1 MDFISCLYYL
11 RLEYQSG
18 IPANMLIAIIQLVAG
33 FLLLVWGADRL
44 VAGASAT
51 ARNLGVSPLI
61 IGLTIIGFGTSAPEL
76 VVSAVASLKGN
87 SGLAIGNA
95 IGSNIANMGMV
106 LGATALIY
114 PLRME
119 STALKRE
126 YPMLLLV
133 MLVCFFMALDEVY
146 SRLEG
151 WILLIGLLAV
161 VIWIIR
167 IGLHRP
173 LSDPLA
179 EEFDAE
185 IPKDIPTKIAVFW
198 LMVGLIVLPIS
209 STFLVDG
216 AITIARILD
225 VTDTVIGLTVVAV
238 GTSLPELA
246 TAITAALHKEDDL
259 AIGNII
265 GSNIFNLLGVLGIA
279 AVIHPVDLLPIIL
292 ARDFP
297 ALFLITGALY
307 LMASDFRGPGRIG
320 RRSGSV
326 LLLMFVGYVIMVWM
340 SSTRI
345 MMDLTV

>member
-1 MDFISCLYYL
+1 
-11 RLEYQSG
+11 
-18 IPANMLIAIIQLVAG
+18 MLTAIIQLVAG

-76 VVSAVASLKGN
+76 VVSAVATLKGN
-87 SGLAIGNA
+87 AGLAVGNA
-95 IGSNIANMGMV
+95 IGSNIANMGLV
-106 LGATALIY
+106 LGATAMIY
-114 PLRME
+114 PLRLE

-126 YPMLLLV
+126 YPMLLLI
-133 MLVCFFMALDEVY
+133 MLACFLMALDGMY
-146 SRLEG
+146 SHFEG
-151 WILLIGLLAV
+151 WVLIGGLLLV
-161 VIWIIR
+161 LHWIVR

-179 EEFDAE
+179 EEFAAE
-185 IPKDIPTKIAVFW
+185 IPKDMPTKVAVFW
-198 LMVGLIVLPIS
+198 LTMGLVILPVS
-209 STFLVDG
+209 SVFLVNG
-216 AITIARILD
+216 AITIAHYLG
-225 VTDTVIGLTVVAV
+225 VTDTVIGLTIVAL

-246 TAITAALHKEDDL
+246 TAITAALHREDDL

-279 AVIHPVDLLPIIL
+279 AVIQPVKLLPIIL

-297 ALFLITGALY
+297 AMFLITGALF

-320 RRSGSV
+320 RRSGAV
-326 LLLMFVGYVIMVWM
+326 LLTMFVAYITLVWVSSDKIVIHGL
-340 SSTRI
+340 R
-345 MMDLTV
+345 

>member
-1 MDFISCLYYL
+1 
-11 RLEYQSG
+11 
-18 IPANMLIAIIQLVAG
+18 MLIAIIQLVAG

-76 VVSAVASLKGN
+76 VVSAIATMKGN
-87 SGLAIGNA
+87 SGLAVGNA
-95 IGSNIANMGMV
+95 LGSNIANMGLV

-133 MLVCFFMALDEVY
+133 MLVCFLMALNGVY
-146 SRLEG
+146 SHWEG
-151 WILLIGLLAV
+151 WALLAGLLTV
-161 VIWIIR
+161 IIWIIR

-185 IPKDIPTKIAVFW
+185 IPRDTPTKTALFW
-198 LMVGLIVLPIS
+198 LGVGLVVLPIS
-209 STFLVDG
+209 STILVEG
-216 AITIARILD
+216 AITIARILH
-225 VTDTVIGLTVVAV
+225 VTDTVIGLTVVAI

-279 AVIHPVDLLPIIL
+279 AAIQPITLIPIIL

-297 ALFLITGALY
+297 AMFLITGALY

-320 RRSGSV
+320 RRSGSI
-326 LLLMFVGYVIMVWM
+326 LLLMFIGYIIMVWM

-345 MMDLTV
+345 QANLPI

>member
-1 MDFISCLYYL
+1 V
-11 RLEYQSG
+11 
-18 IPANMLIAIIQLVAG
+18 LIAIIQLVAG

-51 ARNLGVSPLI
+51 ARNLGVSPLV

-76 VVSAVASLKGN
+76 VVSAVATLRGN
-87 SGLAIGNA
+87 SGLAVGNA
-95 IGSNIANMGMV
+95 IGSNIANMGLV
-106 LGATALIY
+106 LGVTALIY

-133 MLVCFFMALDEVY
+133 MLVCFLMALDGLY
-146 SRLEG
+146 SRTEG
-151 WILLIGLLAV
+151 WALIIGLLLV
-161 VIWIIR
+161 IIWIIR

-173 LSDPLA
+173 ISDPLA

-185 IPKDIPTKIAVFW
+185 IPRDIPTKIAVFW
-198 LMVGLIVLPIS
+198 LIVGLIVLPIS

-216 AITIARILD
+216 AITIARFLH
-225 VTDTVIGLTVVAV
+225 VSDTVIGLTIVAL

-279 AVIHPVDLLPIIL
+279 ATISPVQLLPIIL

-297 ALFLITGALY
+297 AMFLVTGALY

-326 LLLMFVGYVIMVWM
+326 LLMMFIGYIIMVWM
-340 SSTRI
+340 TSARI
-345 MMDLTV
+345 ELNIAG

>member
-1 MDFISCLYYL
+1 
-11 RLEYQSG
+11 
-18 IPANMLIAIIQLVAG
+18 MLIAITQLVAG

-44 VAGASAT
+44 VAGASAF

-76 VVSAVASLKGN
+76 VVSAVATLRGN
-87 SGLAIGNA
+87 SGLAVGNA
-95 IGSNIANMGMV
+95 IGSNIANMGLV

-126 YPMLLLV
+126 YPMLLLI
-133 MLVCFFMALDEVY
+133 MLVCFLMALDGVY
-146 SRLEG
+146 SRVEG
-151 WILLIGLLAV
+151 WILLVGLAV
-161 VIWIIR
+161 VIIWIIR

-185 IPKDIPTKIAVFW
+185 IPKDTPTKVALFW
-198 LMVGLIVLPIS
+198 LVVGLIVLPVS

-216 AITIARILD
+216 AITIARYLH
-225 VTDTVIGLTVVAV
+225 VTDTVIGLTIVAL

-279 AVIHPVDLLPIIL
+279 AILSPVELVPIIL
-292 ARDFP
+292 TRDFP
-297 ALFLITGALY
+297 AMFLITGALY

-320 RRSGSV
+320 RRSGSA
-326 LLLMFVGYVIMVWM
+326 LLLMFIGYITLVWM
-340 SSTRI
+340 SSARI
-345 MMDLTV
+345 EMVLPG

>member
-1 MDFISCLYYL
+1 
-11 RLEYQSG
+11 
-18 IPANMLIAIIQLVAG
+18 MLIAITQLIAG

-76 VVSAVASLKGN
+76 VVSAVATLRGN

-95 IGSNIANMGMV
+95 IGSNIANMGLV

-133 MLVCFFMALDEVY
+133 MLVCFLMALNGLY
-146 SRLEG
+146 SQYEG
-151 WILLIGLLAV
+151 WALLAGLLAV

-185 IPKDIPTKIAVFW
+185 IPKDTPTKVAVFW
-198 LMVGLIVLPIS
+198 LLVGLVVLPIS

-216 AITIARILD
+216 AITIARHLH
-225 VTDTVIGLTVVAV
+225 VSDTVIGLTVVAL

-246 TAITAALHKEDDL
+246 TAVTAALHKEDDL

-279 AVIHPVDLLPIIL
+279 AVIQPVEVLPIIL

-297 ALFLITGALY
+297 AMFLMTGALY

-326 LLLMFVGYVIMVWM
+326 LLIMFAFYFTLVWM
-340 SSTRI
+340 SSIDVPFT
-345 MMDLTV
+345 LAN

>member
-1 MDFISCLYYL
+1 
-11 RLEYQSG
+11 
-18 IPANMLIAIIQLVAG
+18 MLIAIIQLVAG

-51 ARNLGVSPLI
+51 ARNLGVSPLV

-76 VVSAVASLKGN
+76 VVSAVATLKGN
-87 SGLAIGNA
+87 SGLAVGNA
-95 IGSNIANMGMV
+95 IGSNIANMGLV

-126 YPMLLLV
+126 YPMLLLI
-133 MLVCFFMALDEVY
+133 MLVCFLMALDGFY
-146 SRLEG
+146 SRTEG
-151 WILLIGLLAV
+151 WVLIIGLLVV

-173 LSDPLA
+173 ISDPLA

-198 LMVGLIVLPIS
+198 LTVGLIVLPIS

-216 AITIARILD
+216 AITIARFLH
-225 VTDTVIGLTVVAV
+225 VSDTVIGLTIVAL

-279 AVIHPVDLLPIIL
+279 ATITPIHLLPIIL

-297 ALFLITGALY
+297 AMFLVTGALY

-326 LLLMFVGYVIMVWM
+326 LLMMFIGYIVMVWM
-340 SSTRI
+340 TSARI
-345 MMDLTV
+345 ELNMLG

>member
-1 MDFISCLYYL
+1 
-11 RLEYQSG
+11 
-18 IPANMLIAIIQLVAG
+18 MLIAIIQLVSG

-44 VAGASAT
+44 VAGASAF

-76 VVSAVASLKGN
+76 VVSAVATLKGN

-95 IGSNIANMGMV
+95 IGSNIANMGLV
-106 LGATALIY
+106 LGSTALIY

-133 MLVCFFMALDEVY
+133 MLVCFFMALNGIY
-146 SRLEG
+146 SRPEG
-151 WILLIGLLAV
+151 WILIVSLLAV
-161 VIWIIR
+161 IIWIIR

-185 IPKDIPTKIAVFW
+185 IPKDIPTKIALFW
-198 LMVGLIVLPIS
+198 LAVGLIVLPIS

-216 AITIARILD
+216 AITIARILH
-225 VTDTVIGLTVVAV
+225 VTDTVIGLTIVAL

-279 AVIHPVDLLPIIL
+279 AIIQPISLLPIIL

-297 ALFLITGALY
+297 AMFLMTGALY
-307 LMASDFRGPGRIG
+307 LMASDFRGPARIG

-326 LLLMFVGYVIMVWM
+326 LLLMFIGYIIMVWM
-340 SSTRI
+340 SSTKI
-345 MMDLTV
+345 SMNLVG

>member
-1 MDFISCLYYL
+1 
-11 RLEYQSG
+11 
-18 IPANMLIAIIQLVAG
+18 MLIAIIQLVSG

-76 VVSAVASLKGN
+76 VVSAVATMKGN
-87 SGLAIGNA
+87 SGLAVGNA
-95 IGSNIANMGMV
+95 LGSNIANMGLV

-126 YPMLLLV
+126 YPMLLLI
-133 MLVCFFMALDEVY
+133 MLVCFLMALNGVY
-146 SRLEG
+146 SHWEG
-151 WILLIGLLAV
+151 WVLLVGLLSV

-185 IPKDIPTKIAVFW
+185 IPKDTPTKIAIFW
-198 LMVGLIVLPIS
+198 LGVGLVVLPIS
-209 STFLVDG
+209 STILVEG
-216 AITIARILD
+216 AITIARILH
-225 VTDTVIGLTVVAV
+225 VTDTVIGLTVVAI

-279 AVIHPVDLLPIIL
+279 AAIQPITLLPIIL

-297 ALFLITGALY
+297 AMFLITGALY

-326 LLLMFVGYVIMVWM
+326 LLLMYIGYVLMVWM

-345 MMDLTV
+345 QANLPL

>member
-1 MDFISCLYYL
+1 
-11 RLEYQSG
+11 
-18 IPANMLIAIIQLVAG
+18 MLTAVIQLVAG

-44 VAGASAT
+44 VAGASSF
-51 ARNLGVSPLI
+51 ARNMGVSPLV

-76 VVSAVASLKGN
+76 VVSAVATLKGN
-87 SGLAIGNA
+87 SGLAVGNA
-95 IGSNIANMGMV
+95 IGSNIANMGLV

-126 YPMLLLV
+126 YPMLLLI
-133 MLVCFFMALDEVY
+133 MLVCFLMALDGMY
-146 SRLEG
+146 SQAEG
-151 WILLIGLLAV
+151 WILLAGLLVV
-161 VIWIIR
+161 VIWIIH

-185 IPKDIPTKIAVFW
+185 IPKDVPTRTAVFW
-198 LMVGLIVLPIS
+198 LVVGLIVLPVS

-216 AITIARILD
+216 AITIARYLH
-225 VTDTVIGLTVVAV
+225 VTDTVIGLTIVAL

-279 AVIHPVDLLPIIL
+279 AVINPVAILPIIL

-297 ALFLITGALY
+297 AMFLITGALY

-326 LLLMFVGYVIMVWM
+326 LLTMFVGYFIMVWM
-340 SSTRI
+340 SSSREI
-345 MMDLTV
+345 QLPLLG

>member
-1 MDFISCLYYL
+1 
-11 RLEYQSG
+11 
-18 IPANMLIAIIQLVAG
+18 MLIAIIQLVAG

-76 VVSAVASLKGN
+76 VVSAVATLKGN
-87 SGLAIGNA
+87 SGLAVGNA
-95 IGSNIANMGMV
+95 IGSNIANMGLV

-119 STALKRE
+119 SHALKRE

-133 MLVCFFMALDEVY
+133 MLICFLMALDGAY
-146 SRLEG
+146 SRFEG
-151 WILLIGLLAV
+151 WILIIGLFAV

-185 IPKDIPTKIAVFW
+185 IPRDIPTKVAVFW
-198 LMVGLIVLPIS
+198 LMVGLIILPIS
-209 STFLVDG
+209 STFLVEG
-216 AITIARILD
+216 AITIARILH
-225 VTDTVIGLTVVAV
+225 VTDTVIGLTVVAI

-279 AVIHPVDLLPIIL
+279 AAIQPISLLPIIL

-297 ALFLITGALY
+297 AMFLVTGALY

-320 RRSGSV
+320 RRSGSA
-326 LLLMFVGYVIMVWM
+326 LLLMFIGYMLLVWM

-345 MMDLTV
+345 ELTLPG

>member
-1 MDFISCLYYL
+1 
-11 RLEYQSG
+11 
-18 IPANMLIAIIQLVAG
+18 MLTAVIQLVAG

-61 IGLTIIGFGTSAPEL
+61 IGLTVIGFGTSAPEL
-76 VVSAVASLKGN
+76 VVSAIATLKGN
-87 SGLAIGNA
+87 SGLAVGNA
-95 IGSNIANMGMV
+95 IGSNIANIGLV
-106 LGATALIY
+106 LGVTALIY
-114 PLRME
+114 PLRLE

-126 YPMLLLV
+126 YPVLLLI
-133 MLVCFFMALDEVY
+133 MLVCFLMALDGTY
-146 SRLEG
+146 SQLEG
-151 WILLIGLLAV
+151 WILIAGLLLV
-161 VIWIIR
+161 VVWIIR

-185 IPKDIPTKIAVFW
+185 IPKDVPTRIALFW
-198 LMVGLIVLPIS
+198 LSVGLIVLPVS
-209 STFLVDG
+209 SVFLVDG
-216 AITIARILD
+216 AITIARFLG
-225 VTDTVIGLTVVAV
+225 VTDTVIGLTIVAL

-246 TAITAALHKEDDL
+246 TAITAALHREDDL

-279 AVIHPVDLLPIIL
+279 AVIQPVDILPIIL

-297 ALFLITGALY
+297 AMFLITGALY

-320 RRSGSV
+320 RRSGSM
-326 LLLMFVGYVIMVWM
+326 LLAMFIGYFIMVWM
-340 SSTRI
+340 SSGHVHLLFTG
-345 MMDLTV
+345 

>member
-1 MDFISCLYYL
+1 
-11 RLEYQSG
+11 
-18 IPANMLIAIIQLVAG
+18 MLIAVIQLVAG

-51 ARNLGVSPLI
+51 ARNIGISPMV
-61 IGLTIIGFGTSAPEL
+61 IGLTVIGFGTSAPEL
-76 VVSAVASLKGN
+76 VVSAIATLKGN
-87 SGLAIGNA
+87 SGLAVGNA
-95 IGSNIANMGMV
+95 IGSNIANIGLV
-106 LGATALIY
+106 LGITALIY

-126 YPMLLLV
+126 YPVLLLI
-133 MLVCFFMALDEVY
+133 MLVCFLMALDGSY
-146 SRLEG
+146 STVEG
-151 WILLIGLLAV
+151 WSLIIGLLV
-161 VIWIIR
+161 VVMWIIS
-167 IGLHRP
+167 IGLQRP

-185 IPKDIPTKIAVFW
+185 IPKDTPTKVALFW

-209 STFLVDG
+209 SIFLVDG
-216 AITIARILD
+216 AITIARHLH
-225 VTDTVIGLTVVAV
+225 VSDTVIGLTIVAL

-279 AVIHPVDLLPIIL
+279 AIIHPVELLPIIL

-297 ALFLITGALY
+297 AMFLITGALY
-307 LMASDFRGPGRIG
+307 LMASNFHGSGRIG
-320 RRSGSV
+320 RRSGS
-326 LLLMFVGYVIMVWM
+326 LLLTMFIGYSVMVWM
-340 SSTRI
+340 SSDNI
-345 MMDLTV
+345 NSLLPG

>member
-1 MDFISCLYYL
+1 
-11 RLEYQSG
+11 
-18 IPANMLIAIIQLVAG
+18 MLTAVIQLVAG

-51 ARNLGVSPLI
+51 ARNLGVAPLI
-61 IGLTIIGFGTSAPEL
+61 IGLTVIGFGTSAPEL
-76 VVSAVASLKGN
+76 VVSAIATLKGN
-87 SGLAIGNA
+87 SGLAVGNA
-95 IGSNIANMGMV
+95 IGSNIANIGLV
-106 LGATALIY
+106 LGVTALIY
-114 PLRME
+114 PLRLE

-126 YPMLLLV
+126 YPMLLLI
-133 MLVCFFMALDEVY
+133 MLVCFLMALDGGY

-151 WILLIGLLAV
+151 WGLLTSLLLV
-161 VIWIIR
+161 IIWIIH

-185 IPKDIPTKIAVFW
+185 IPKDVPPKTALRW
-198 LMVGLIVLPIS
+198 LMVGLIVLPFS
-209 STFLVDG
+209 SVFLVDG
-216 AITIARILD
+216 AITIARHLH
-225 VTDTVIGLTVVAV
+225 VTDTVIGLTIVAL

-265 GSNIFNLLGVLGIA
+265 GSHIFNLLGVLGIA
-279 AVIHPVDLLPIIL
+279 AVISPVEILPIIL

-297 ALFLITGALY
+297 VMFLITGTLY

-320 RRSGSV
+320 RRSGCV
-326 LLLMFVGYVIMVWM
+326 LLVMFVSSFVIVLM
-340 SSTRI
+340 SSI
-345 MMDLTV
+345 HMNFPSLG